1 MASHISAHS
10 IQPIGK
16 KKKYNK
22 PEGPLQNK
30 QADETLLVR
39 PVLPKQQYS
48 RQEKSLVTYMTSR
61 LVGTCILEIAYQLNH
76 F

>member
-1 MASHISAHS
+1 MTEKNCDKYNIASHISAHS
-10 IQPIGK
+10 IQPIEK

-39 PVLPKQQYS
+39 RV
-48 RQEKSLVTYMTSR
+48 
-61 LVGTCILEIAYQLNH
+61 
-76 F
+76 

>member
-10 IQPIGK
+10 IQPIK
-16 KKKYNK
+16 KKKNTTNPKDPYKINK
-22 PEGPLQNK
+22 LMKRYWFDVCDPNSN
-30 QADETLLVR
+30 TLD
-39 PVLPKQQYS
+39 KK
-48 RQEKSLVTYMTSR
+48 KSLVTYMTSR